1 MHDLKVYLLRQN
13 NSKPIIKCILF
24 ESHRNARKNTKMFF
38 AISKSKRCNF
48 PTKSTSVHGNRP
60 YVSLKSIKSACYE
73 IGISHDQVDVI
84 KWENY
89 ELKTIMIE
97 NDSAAR

>member
-1 MHDLKVYLLRQN
+1 MHGKILKYVLQHQN
-13 NSKPIIKCILF
+13 S
-24 ESHRNARKNTKMFF
+24 NTGIFLQ
-38 AISKSKRCNF
+38 
-48 PTKSTSVHGNRP
+48 KSTAVHGNRS

-89 ELKTIMIE
+89 ELKMIMIE